1 MNRIL
6 FATLAT
12 ILLSAFFLLR
22 IENAATE
29 GFNFDAAELTDKKLW
44 TQVNDKPYHVST
56 ELDSLCSI
64 PMAQDYK
71 REAERAGNPH
81 IAASINVFVNNAGKQ
96 AMFAQQPHFP
106 EGSVIVKQKLASRFE
121 HNQPLLYT
129 VMRKREAG
137 YNPAVGDWEFLV
149 VSGDGKQLQASGK
162 LENCQV
168 CHVGKKDTDFVFRPY
183 AKLQ

>member
-6 FATLAT
+6 CVTLALL
-12 ILLSAFFLLR
+12 LLSACFLLR
-22 IENAATE
+22 MQNAATE

-56 ELDSLCSI
+56 ELDSLCRA

-71 REAERAGNPH
+71 LEAERSGNPH

-96 AMFAQQPHFP
+96 AMFTKQPHFP
-106 EGSVIVKQKLASRFE
+106 EGSIIVKQKLAPFFE
-121 HNQPLLYT
+121 RNQPVLYT
-129 VMRKREAG
+129 VMRKREVG

-149 VSGDGKQLQASGK
+149 VSGDGKQVQASGK
-162 LENCQV
+162 LDNCQV
-168 CHVGKKDTDFVFRPY
+168 CHVGKKDSDFVFRSY
-183 AKLQ
+183 LKFE